1 MLGGRF
7 EVNSF
12 LRVWV
17 CVLLA
22 VCTLTAGMLSL
33 FLIKRHVFVSGI
45 LFIFCFIKP
54 ILISGNATETTPRV
68 YSWSSLVK
76 VDDSGSKRILPKKK
90 GKDLF
95 LFEK

>member
-12 LRVWV
+12 LHVWV

-33 FLIKRHVFVSGI
+33 FLIKRYVFLSGI
-45 LFIFCFIKP
+45 LFIFCLIEP
-54 ILISGNATETTPRV
+54 ILISGIKYDYTYYFIIYLA
-68 YSWSSLVK
+68 SL
-76 VDDSGSKRILPKKK
+76 SC
-90 GKDLF
+90 
-95 LFEK
+95 